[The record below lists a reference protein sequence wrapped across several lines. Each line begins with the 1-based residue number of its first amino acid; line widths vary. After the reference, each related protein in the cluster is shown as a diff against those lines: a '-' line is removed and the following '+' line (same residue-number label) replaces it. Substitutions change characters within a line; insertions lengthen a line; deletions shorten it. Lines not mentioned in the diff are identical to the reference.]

1 MKSPRKTPYFFFSS
15 FLEAI
20 YFEVLLPLYV
30 LIGYMTFRRYLKD
43 GLGERLKR
51 IEGLLTELGC
61 NYP

>member
-1 MKSPRKTPYFFFSS
+1 MYD
-15 FLEAI
+15 
-20 YFEVLLPLYV
+20 

-61 NYP
+61 NYPLTETSTIFSG